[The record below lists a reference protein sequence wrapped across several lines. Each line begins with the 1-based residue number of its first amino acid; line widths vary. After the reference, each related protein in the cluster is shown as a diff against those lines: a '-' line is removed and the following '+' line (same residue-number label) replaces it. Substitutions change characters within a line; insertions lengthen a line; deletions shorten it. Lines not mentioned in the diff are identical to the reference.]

1 MKLLKS
7 ILPVAALF
15 ALGIPLHAAPKLV
28 THPGIAAEMTA
39 ADIESLLLGK
49 KVTIGS
55 QRVVIVLAA
64 ENADQDAYLKATVGK
79 TESQFRNHWR
89 RLFMTGGGTAPTE
102 VDTVDALLAKIAATP
117 GAVGIVDESKAG
129 DLGIIAQ

>member
-7 ILPVAALF
+7 ILPGAAF
-15 ALGIPLHAAPKLV
+15 CALAFSLQAAPALV

-39 ADIESLLLGK
+39 ADIESVLLGK

-64 ENADQDAYLKATVGK
+64 DNADQEAYLKATIGK

-102 VDTVDALLAKIAATP
+102 VDSIDALLAKIAATP
-117 GAVGIVDESKAG
+117 GAIGIVDDGKAG
-129 DLGIIAQ
+129 DLGVIAQ